1 MPLRLNGSTSG
12 YSQLD
17 APAIAGDQTFTL
29 PGTGG
34 TIDRLNRAGNILQVV
49 STTKTD
55 TWSQSASAATTYAVT
70 GMTCSITPTSA
81 TSKVLVTVNLLAGLT
96 ITGSVNNTIMIVLK
110 RGSTEIGQGDA
121 ASNRFR
127 CAHACSGQPNTSLTL
142 ASSFTFLDS
151 PATTSSTTY
160 SIEFRHTSGATQTI
174 YLNRSPD
181 DADTGGY
188 PRGASTITLTE
199 VAA

>member
-1 MPLRLNGSTSG
+1 MSPLRLSGSTSG

-55 TWSQSASAATTYAVT
+55 TWSQSASSGITYAVT
-70 GMTCSITPTSA
+70 GMTCAITPTSA
-81 TSKVLVTVNLLAGLT
+81 TNKVLISVNLHCAMT
-96 ITGSVNNTIMIVLK
+96 ITGSTNNGIMVVLK

-121 ASNRFR
+121 ASARFR
-127 CAHACSGQPNTSLTL
+127 SAFVTSGQPNTAVSLT
-142 ASSFTFLDS
+142 ATFSFLD
-151 PATTSSTTY
+151 
-160 SIEFRHTSGATQTI
+160 
-174 YLNRSPD
+174 
-181 DADTGGY
+181 
-188 PRGASTITLTE
+188 
-199 VAA
+199 